1 MLVCSVGHR
10 MQTHRPIH
18 NSYSIF
24 DFVYGLMK
32 TVRWVDC
39 MDGSI
44 TSVAR
49 RPGAESA
56 SAAKLWSAAWRQRAA
71 YRPIDN
77 ITPPITTKTPSIRQ
91 TLFTTNRYIWAHVA
105 SSQPRLCHA
114 AFSEFGIVSACVSAS
129 HSENPPLRKAA
140 TVRDRVR
147 DIGLEIGLQLWL
159 GSVLELVRLIAP
171 VSSSLNT
178 DF

>member
-1 MLVCSVGHR
+1 M
-10 MQTHRPIH
+10 
-18 NSYSIF
+18 
-24 DFVYGLMK
+24 
-32 TVRWVDC
+32 
-39 MDGSI
+39 
-44 TSVAR
+44 
-49 RPGAESA
+49 
-56 SAAKLWSAAWRQRAA
+56 
-71 YRPIDN
+71 
-77 ITPPITTKTPSIRQ
+77 
-91 TLFTTNRYIWAHVA
+91 
-105 SSQPRLCHA
+105 
-114 AFSEFGIVSACVSAS
+114 SACVSAS

>member
-1 MLVCSVGHR
+1 MCSRYTWKAMLVCSVGHR

-77 ITPPITTKTPSIRQ
+77 ITPPHHDKDP
-91 TLFTTNRYIWAHVA
+91 LYTTNPFYNKPIHLSTRCLQSATLVSRSILWIRHCVCMCVG
-105 SSQPRLCHA
+105 QPFRK
-114 AFSEFGIVSACVSAS
+114 SAIAKSR
-129 HSENPPLRKAA
+129 HSK
-140 TVRDRVR
+140 
-147 DIGLEIGLQLWL
+147 G
-159 GSVLELVRLIAP
+159 
-171 VSSSLNT
+171 
-178 DF
+178 